1 MYVPMFRNM
10 YRVISTIQLDIVVM
24 LTRID
29 VLWSLN
35 AGRGGGRF
43 NLIPLFVLVSCVG
56 RTVPWTIAKAPLVWR
71 GFGNC
76 ISKQFIR

>member
-10 YRVISTIQLDIVVM
+10 YRFIFAIQLDIEVM

-35 AGRGGGRF
+35 AGRGGGAS
-43 NLIPLFVLVSCVG
+43 I
-56 RTVPWTIAKAPLVWR
+56 
-71 GFGNC
+71 
-76 ISKQFIR
+76 